1 MILLVLLV
9 EDGIEGE
16 GNLSI
21 HGIVPSRQNRAN
33 EGVILSFQILFII
46 QELIMF
52 GVFLALPGVQ
62 FLVLF
67 QEDGKERVLVGLLE
81 VLLNDGLALV

>member
-1 MILLVLLV
+1 
-9 EDGIEGE
+9 
-16 GNLSI
+16 
-21 HGIVPSRQNRAN
+21 
-33 EGVILSFQILFII
+33 VILSFQILFII